1 MELVIPYKWTAID
14 ITTHPNGDLRFILP
28 NDTELQQHFI
38 NQLME
43 WVSYHDFIE
52 AIGPQQFEQML
63 KYYYTDFKE

>member
-1 MELVIPYKWTAID
+1 MELLIPYKWTAID

-38 NQLME
+38 NQLIE
-43 WVSYHDFIE
+43 RVSYRDFIE
-52 AIGPQQFEQML
+52 AIGPEQFEQML